1 MLIIFDL
8 DDTLIDT
15 YSITQIKLEDALNR
29 MIAAGLSLPNVYE
42 ALHMLKRL
50 DGSFMTARDTLSEF
64 LELHDADPQYL
75 EIGLHE
81 LYGEISPDVPVHALD
96 QAHEVLAELGA
107 SHKLVLVTVG
117 KLERQMEK
125 MKKAGID
132 SSLFSKIIVSEERN
146 KKPHYEAV
154 VDEFC
159 ASPSEVMVCG
169 DRIMLDLTPAKE
181 LGFKTIQMRWGRG
194 LVNFGNRRDVDFTIS
209 RLVEIKD
216 ILTNLNL

>member
-1 MLIIFDL
+1 
-8 DDTLIDT
+8 
-15 YSITQIKLEDALNR
+15 
-29 MIAAGLSLPNVYE
+29 MIAAGLRVPNVYE

-75 EIGLHE
+75 EIGLNE

-96 QAHEVLAELGA
+96 QAHEVLAELSS

-132 SSLFSKIIVSEERN
+132 SSVFSKIIVSEERN